1 VQISSRKGYGRD
13 GESQWECVRNAI
25 KRSNAVNET
34 NMGDV
39 PNTEELTRSVKRLKI
54 LIDPRKLPKPKI
66 PRVMR
71 LRTTPETDRITRD
84 YFWDKFERGEKQAR
98 ERKWI

>member
-1 VQISSRKGYGRD
+1 MS
-13 GESQWECVRNAI
+13 
-25 KRSNAVNET
+25 ET
-34 NMGDV
+34 SMGDA
-39 PNTEELTRSVKRLKI
+39 PNTEESTRSVKRLKI
-54 LIDPRKLPKPKI
+54 LINPQKLPKPKI